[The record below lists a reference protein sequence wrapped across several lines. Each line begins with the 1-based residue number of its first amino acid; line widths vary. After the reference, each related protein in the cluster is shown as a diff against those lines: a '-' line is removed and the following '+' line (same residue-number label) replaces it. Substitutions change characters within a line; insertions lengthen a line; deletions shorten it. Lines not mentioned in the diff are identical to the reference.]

1 MGVIIGDVIVT
12 DSGLVAAGNYKA
24 GAVLGL
30 AGGKLKLC
38 DKNATDGSENPYAVL
53 LEDVNSDTDRVAP
66 ILLLGEVDRGA
77 LSFGQNWSLDEIV
90 VALRNIG
97 IFAKGVVNG

>member
-30 AGGKLKLC
+30 AGGKLKLS
-38 DKNATDGSENPYAVL
+38 DKNATDGSEKPYAVL
-53 LEDVNSDTDRVAP
+53 LEDINSDTDRVAP
-66 ILLLGEVDRGA
+66 ILLFGEVDRGA
-77 LSFGQNWSLDEIV
+77 LSHGQNWSLDEIG